1 MKNVNP
7 KTAVFIWFLAVF
19 AVVGFVFFKVQ
30 RIQEEK
36 EEQYLEQLGLEPSA
50 PVCLQMYSCI
60 EKYSKK
66 YRVPIHVAYNVAF
79 RETRYQGPFHWSY
92 TPNHR
97 SSAGAVGPMQIITR
111 YAHKYAGRHVSEKE
125 LMMSVELNV
134 SVSMKMLRK
143 SFEMYRDWGLACG
156 GYNTGSPVLNEYAI
170 YCSSNKNYKK
180 NWIRPRS

>member
-1 MKNVNP
+1 
-7 KTAVFIWFLAVF
+7 
-19 AVVGFVFFKVQ
+19 
-30 RIQEEK
+30 
-36 EEQYLEQLGLEPSA
+36 
-50 PVCLQMYSCI
+50 
-60 EKYSKK
+60 
-66 YRVPIHVAYNVAF
+66 
-79 RETRYQGPFHWSY
+79 
-92 TPNHR
+92 
-97 SSAGAVGPMQIITR
+97 MQIITR

-143 SFEMYRDWGLACG
+143 RFEMYRDWGLACG

>member
-7 KTAVFIWFLAVF
+7 KTAVFFWFFAVF
-19 AVVGFVFFKVQ
+19 AVIGFVFFKVQ

-66 YRVPIHVAYNVAF
+66 YRVPIHIAYNVSF

-92 TPNHR
+92 TPTHR
-97 SSAGAVGPMQIITR
+97 SSAGAVGPMQIMIATGKSMDPSANR
-111 YAHKYAGRHVSEKE
+111 KR
-125 LMMSVELNV
+125 LLTDIDFNV
-134 SVSMKMLRK
+134 RLSMKLLRHLHDR
-143 SFEMYRDWGLACG
+143 YGDWNKVFGC
-156 GYNTGSPVLNEYAI
+156 YNTGRPMVNQYA
-170 YCSSNKNYKK
+170 KNVNIKD
-180 NWIRPRS
+180 